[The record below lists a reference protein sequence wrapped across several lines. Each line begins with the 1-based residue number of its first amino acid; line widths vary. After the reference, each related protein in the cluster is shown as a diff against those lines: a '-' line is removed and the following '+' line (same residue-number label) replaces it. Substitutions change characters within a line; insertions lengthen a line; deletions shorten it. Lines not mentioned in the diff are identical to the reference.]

1 MLDIG
6 GKMQKSIYVYT
17 NGQLSRKDNTIRF
30 IDENNAT
37 RDLPVEQVS
46 EIYVMSQMD
55 LNTAFLNLASQNK
68 IMLHFFNYYDFY
80 IGSFYPREQYLAGNL
95 LVKQSEYYLDYNK
108 RIELAKA
115 FIEAASFN
123 IYRNLRYYN
132 GRGKDLQQSM
142 DNIVGL
148 RKAIENCKTIQEL
161 MGVEGNIRKEYY
173 STWNTIVS
181 QNINFQK
188 RVMNPPDNYIN
199 SLISYVN
206 SLIYTKTLSQI
217 YRTQLNPTISYL
229 HEPGVRRFSLCLD
242 ISEIFKP
249 LIGDRLIFSLLNRN
263 QITEKS
269 FTKELNGLHL
279 TKEASRTITEELDH
293 RLKKTIFHRELEK
306 DVSYE
311 YLMRLE
317 VYKLIKHILGEKQYK
332 GFEIWW

>member
-206 SLIYTKTLSQI
+206 TLIYTKTLSQI